1 MKTSDTFKT
10 ITELTNKRF
19 RPERTF
25 SDNWN
30 AKRRYRLS

>member
-1 MKTSDTFKT
+1 MKTSGTFKT